1 MLQVHLMCLFPT
13 FELEAWW
20 MWGYLMASPVLAALL
35 LWLCLISCRPRC
47 CGVCGLLNHATSLHW
62 TVWAPVQGR
71 EAACWCVVEPEAR
84 LKPSPYTPGLLI
96 ILLPQVKLSSKS
108 HIAENTPPRGSFT
121 PLAFRE
127 CAFELLRVYC
137 VIKGKW
143 MDIDSGMHAWKTVK
157 NTLSCMTE

>member
-62 TVWAPVQGR
+62 TV
-71 EAACWCVVEPEAR
+71 
-84 LKPSPYTPGLLI
+84 
-96 ILLPQVKLSSKS
+96 
-108 HIAENTPPRGSFT
+108 
-121 PLAFRE
+121 
-127 CAFELLRVYC
+127 
-137 VIKGKW
+137 
-143 MDIDSGMHAWKTVK
+143 
-157 NTLSCMTE
+157 